1 MGKSNPSMGKSK
13 EYRQF
18 AAACLEMAEFVAN
31 EGSRAVLIDMARVW
45 HRLADVHANETEEES
60 PTKASF

>member
-1 MGKSNPSMGKSK
+1 MGKSK

-18 AAACLEMAEFVAN
+18 AAARLEMAQIVAN
-31 EGSRAVLIDMARVW
+31 EASRVALIDMAQVW